1 MYYLKAEASFDAAHF
16 LANYN
21 GKCRNIH
28 GHHWLVSV
36 RICGESLR
44 TDAQECGMLVDF
56 ATLKDALKSI
66 VAPLDHTLIY
76 QTGTLR
82 SKTLAALTEED
93 FSLFEVSFR
102 PTAENFAQY
111 FYFCMQELGY
121 QVAEATVYE
130 TPNNC
135 ASYSGEV

>member
-28 GHHWLVSV
+28 GHHWLVQV
-36 RICGESLR
+36 RVCGEALQ
-44 TDAQECGMLVDF
+44 TDTQECGMLVDF
-56 ATLKDALKSI
+56 STLKDALKSI
-66 VAPLDHTLIY
+66 VTPLDHTLIY
-76 QTGTLR
+76 QIGTLR
-82 SKTLAALTEED
+82 DKTLEALKEED
-93 FSLFEVSFR
+93 FSLSVVSFR

-111 FYFCMQELGY
+111 FYTRMQALGY
-121 QVAEATVYE
+121 QVAEVTVYE

-135 ASYSGEV
+135 ASYTGEG